1 MYKRQI
7 TYPDSTI
14 QQVNHWTSSELT
26 RVRQLISDLLS
37 DPVGDGISYVAIWR
51 PLERAASVLL
61 HSIIRTNAV

>member
-1 MYKRQI
+1 M
-7 TYPDSTI
+7 
-14 QQVNHWTSSELT
+14 NHWTSSELT